1 MPKDVIMG
9 ASVVTVLGMSEVCI
23 ENYSGI
29 TEYTDTLVRIRTK
42 HGQIQLKGSCLEI
55 EFYTND
61 EMKITGS
68 INLIEFQ
75 EEESPMIENGMRY
88 LRGYVKIQIQGY
100 SPERSLNLCSYH
112 HILIWGLA
120 YEDHCYELCMS
131 VRDFKRIR
139 PFLRKKTHTKVR
151 VKEKYGFPFSL
162 YNNRK
167 RKLFFAGFIIC
178 IFYCR
183 FIQCLYGIFILRGM
197 RRERMKRCRL
207 FKRER
212 CVCRGC

>member
-1 MPKDVIMG
+1 MWHFLYAKKEYIIVDAVQKEQIKKKLASAASMPKDVIMG

-75 EEESPMIENGMRY
+75 EGRN
-88 LRGYVKIQIQGY
+88 LR
-100 SPERSLNLCSYH
+100 
-112 HILIWGLA
+112 
-120 YEDHCYELCMS
+120 
-131 VRDFKRIR
+131 
-139 PFLRKKTHTKVR
+139 
-151 VKEKYGFPFSL
+151 
-162 YNNRK
+162 
-167 RKLFFAGFIIC
+167 
-178 IFYCR
+178 
-183 FIQCLYGIFILRGM
+183 
-197 RRERMKRCRL
+197 
-207 FKRER
+207 
-212 CVCRGC
+212 

>member
-1 MPKDVIMG
+1 MAFFIWKKNRLKRNWHRLQVCRKG

-75 EEESPMIENGMRY
+75 EGRN
-88 LRGYVKIQIQGY
+88 LR
-100 SPERSLNLCSYH
+100 
-112 HILIWGLA
+112 
-120 YEDHCYELCMS
+120 
-131 VRDFKRIR
+131 
-139 PFLRKKTHTKVR
+139 
-151 VKEKYGFPFSL
+151 
-162 YNNRK
+162 
-167 RKLFFAGFIIC
+167 
-178 IFYCR
+178 
-183 FIQCLYGIFILRGM
+183 
-197 RRERMKRCRL
+197 
-207 FKRER
+207 
-212 CVCRGC
+212 

>member
-1 MPKDVIMG
+1 MWHFYMEKEQIKKKLASAASMPKDVIMG

-88 LRGYVKIQIQGY
+88 LRG
-100 SPERSLNLCSYH
+100 
-112 HILIWGLA
+112 
-120 YEDHCYELCMS
+120 M
-131 VRDFKRIR
+131 
-139 PFLRKKTHTKVR
+139 
-151 VKEKYGFPFSL
+151 
-162 YNNRK
+162 
-167 RKLFFAGFIIC
+167 
-178 IFYCR
+178 
-183 FIQCLYGIFILRGM
+183 
-197 RRERMKRCRL
+197 
-207 FKRER
+207 
-212 CVCRGC
+212 